1 MSLDVIKTKKLLDR
15 VCKNYYI
22 ILERENMGTL
32 AEVVKQFDAG
42 GDQKEESIECLNLLM
57 KLAKEK
63 EGTCRREIEGSL
75 SRGRILGKDNSANS
89 LFYPISCIRDVRV
102 EYRCITQNT
111 TTDLVNE
118 VTEAIGGI
126 IDDHTGGGIVNGIAS
141 VISGDLEQLLE
152 ITDGEDQSCS
162 VTTTFIDGEGGTASI
177 VRLDCV
183 IWAYSVK
190 SESLKKKIDKVL
202 VCVAYK
208 SLADVSKIAFDDFI
222 AMYTPI
228 IQQMEKRLVMEE
240 VKRARDM
247 YSLLGGGS
255 ALPRWP
261 G

>member
-1 MSLDVIKTKKLLDR
+1 
-15 VCKNYYI
+15 
-22 ILERENMGTL
+22 MGTL
-32 AEVVKQFDAG
+32 AEVVKQFDAS
-42 GDQKEESIECLNLLM
+42 DEQKEEITECLNLLM

-63 EGTCRREIEGSL
+63 EGTCRREIEDSL
-75 SRGRILGKDNSANS
+75 SRGRILGKGNSANS

-152 ITDGEDQSCS
+152 IADGEDQSCS
-162 VTTTFIDGEGGTASI
+162 VTTTFIDGEGGTANI

-255 ALPRWP
+255 ALLRWP